1 MDITGPYP
9 LTPRKNRYLL
19 TFIDHFLKY
28 AEIFSIQDQSALTC
42 ARVYAS
48 QIITRHGSSSKL
60 ITDQG
65 SAFMSSF
72 FSETCRILGIQW
84 SRTSSYHAQ
93 TNGYVERLHRTLHTA
108 LSHYVNNSHTDWNL
122 KLPYFLL
129 AYRATPHSTTGY
141 SPFFLL
147 HGGEMITP
155 ANEDLRPK
163 VPKPTQGPEQLVGS
177 LKTSLR
183 QAYKTVAK
191 ANRRSHVA
199 NKKRYDR
206 RAKHRS
212 FEVGSYVYLY
222 NPARKPG
229 LSKNF
234 IPFGRA
240 RIGSWQNCL
249 I

>member
-1 MDITGPYP
+1 MDIKGPYP

-19 TFIDHFLKY
+19 TFIDHFSKY
-28 AEIFSIQDQSALTC
+28 AEIFPIQDQSGLTC
-42 ARVYAS
+42 ARLYAS
-48 QIITRHGSSSKL
+48 QIITRHGSGSKL
-60 ITDQG
+60 VTDKV

-72 FSETCRILGIQW
+72 FNETCRILGIQRA
-84 SRTSSYHAQ
+84 RTSSYHTQ
-93 TNGYVERLHRTLHTA
+93 SNDHVKRLHRTFHTA
-108 LSHYVNNSHTDWNL
+108 LSHYVNNSYTDWDL

-147 HGGEMITP
+147 HGREMIAP

-163 VPKPTQGPEQLVGS
+163 VAKPTQGPEQLVES
-177 LKTSLR
+177 LKASLR
-183 QAYKTVAK
+183 QAYQTVDK

-206 RAKHRS
+206 RAKHRT
-212 FEVGSYVYLY
+212 FEVGSYVYLN

-229 LSKNF
+229 LSRKF
-234 IPFGRA
+234 YSVWTA
-240 RIGSWQNCL
+240 RIGSRQNYP